1 MRLAKKPGEQQMNF
15 NIWRCGFTG
24 LTAGLIVGC
33 LIGTVSADELA
44 SFSAPLKVEY
54 ERSDADFS
62 QFDKLL
68 ISDLDLSETL
78 IVPPPWLAETAFEWE
93 VSADNAAHLNA
104 EFLASMQDQISG
116 NGGYEIVDAP
126 GPGVMQLSVRVVSF
140 MPYAERTDKKATTK
154 GSGEMNIHVETRDS
168 QTGELLGIYEGPQ
181 EVGKDYQ
188 KNTDFTK
195 QQNVKMLF
203 DSWGRRVRLALDEGH
218 GT

>member
-1 MRLAKKPGEQQMNF
+1 MNSNNSRPGIFSLM
-15 NIWRCGFTG
+15 
-24 LTAGLIVGC
+24 AGLVISCIVFAAN
-33 LIGTVSADELA
+33 ADELA

-54 ERSDADFS
+54 ERSNADFS

-68 ISDLDLSETL
+68 IKDLDLSETL
-78 IVPPPWLAETAFEWE
+78 IVPPPWLAEKAFDWE
-93 VSADNAAHLNA
+93 VSDSNAAHLNG
-104 EFLASMQDQISG
+104 EFLASMRDQISG
-116 NGGYEIVDAP
+116 NGGYEIVDEP
-126 GPGVMQLSVRVVSF
+126 GPGVMQLSVKVVSF
-140 MPYAERTDKKATTK
+140 MPYAEQKDKKATTK

-195 QQNVKMLF
+195 HQNVKMLF

-218 GT
+218 GS